1 MSDWNIAC
9 AAMTLLFFL
18 VIFLLLWLC
27 KDQSKLEGK
36 TENLREEVRLM
47 RDECESLRIRLK
59 TLEVERKQNI
69 TTTAEKCVG
78 DNPRGLRDEDRN

>member
-18 VIFLLLWLC
+18 VIFLMLWLC
-27 KDQSKLEGK
+27 RDQSKLEGK

-47 RDECESLRIRLK
+47 REECESLRIRLK
-59 TLEVERKQNI
+59 ALEIERKGNY
-69 TTTAEKCVG
+69 TTMAEKCVDG
-78 DNPRGLRDEDRN
+78 NPRGLRDEDKN

>member
-18 VIFLLLWLC
+18 VIFLMLWLC

-36 TENLREEVRLM
+36 VESLKDAIKQM
-47 RDECESLRIRLK
+47 RDESDSLRVRLK
-59 TLEVERKQNI
+59 ALEIERKGNYEGKP
-69 TTTAEKCVG
+69 EKCVDG
-78 DNPRGLRDEDRN
+78 NPRGLRDEDRN